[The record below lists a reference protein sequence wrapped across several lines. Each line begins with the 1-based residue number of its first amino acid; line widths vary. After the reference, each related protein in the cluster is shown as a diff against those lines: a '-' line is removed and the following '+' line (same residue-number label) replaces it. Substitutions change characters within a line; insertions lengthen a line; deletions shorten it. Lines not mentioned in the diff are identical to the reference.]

1 MRWIDASSG
10 TLGTTA
16 TQLSTLYGAMRV
28 RQVIQKARPQNVGYV
43 YIGQVNSTIS
53 PTSTLTST
61 NGWTLERGQE
71 APPKDFGTGAT
82 HFYEFY
88 ALSSTVGT
96 DRVDFSILV
105 DDNA

>member
-1 MRWIDASSG
+1 MRWIDATSG
-10 TLGTTA
+10 TLGTAA
-16 TQLSTLYGAMRV
+16 TQISTLYGALRV
-28 RQVIQKARPQNVGYV
+28 RQVILKARPQNAGVIYV
-43 YIGQVNSTIS
+43 GQVNSTAS

-82 HFYEFY
+82 YFFEFY
-88 ALSSTVGT
+88 ALSGTVGT